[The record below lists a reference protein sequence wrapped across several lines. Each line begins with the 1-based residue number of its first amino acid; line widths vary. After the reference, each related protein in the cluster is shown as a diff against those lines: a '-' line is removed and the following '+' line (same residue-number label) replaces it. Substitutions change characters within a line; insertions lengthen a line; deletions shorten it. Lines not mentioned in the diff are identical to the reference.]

1 MSPRKS
7 WSILFDRRCALSA
20 QDYAKSLRLDESNP
34 HVSTYG
40 LKATQIIFDGY
51 ANVWKRFGEVCDRGI
66 FSKNEVLSH
75 KLHAGDWTAPPL
87 LEAKALAQFKG
98 LIRMDDS
105 EDVLRAIWYILQ
117 NVCGE
122 RVLTP
127 VLRLDPDTGVEEAR
141 LMR

>member
-1 MSPRKS
+1 M
-7 WSILFDRRCALSA
+7 SA
-20 QDYAKSLRLDESNP
+20 QDYAKNLRMDESNP
-34 HVSTYG
+34 HVATYG
-40 LKATQIIFDGY
+40 PEASQIVFDGY

-75 KLHAGDWTAPPL
+75 KLHASDWTAPPL
-87 LEAKALAQFKG
+87 LETKALTEFKG
-98 LIRMDDS
+98 LVRMDDS
-105 EDVLRAIWYILQ
+105 EDVLRAIWYILE

-127 VLRLDPDTGVEEAR
+127 VLQLNRETGAEQAR